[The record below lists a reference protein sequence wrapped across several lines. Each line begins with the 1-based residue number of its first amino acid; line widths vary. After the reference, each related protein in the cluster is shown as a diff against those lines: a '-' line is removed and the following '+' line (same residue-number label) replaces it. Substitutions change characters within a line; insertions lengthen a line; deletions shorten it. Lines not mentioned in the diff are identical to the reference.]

1 MRPETEK
8 ISLLVILFFFI
19 TQLIGSA
26 PSVSNFASY
35 SGGLI
40 VIIRLAAALTLEAGA
55 AGAEFVCE
63 LGVVAVAAGVVVE
76 LADGEGVAAGLGF
89 GGETG

>member
-1 MRPETEK
+1 VRAPRPKQRRRLQLKRNNSRLPFNPSGEISSSGSRSLLRPETEK

-35 SGGLI
+35 SGVL
-40 VIIRLAAALTLEAGA
+40 
-55 AGAEFVCE
+55 
-63 LGVVAVAAGVVVE
+63 
-76 LADGEGVAAGLGF
+76 DS
-89 GGETG
+89 